1 VDNAQVAVMS
11 GDIGPGG
18 DRAVLT
24 LADGSHIV
32 LDSAIS
38 GTLAAQGGVA
48 ILKEEGQLAY
58 HPSEDPD
65 RNTQYNIIQT
75 PKGGQYR
82 LILSDGT
89 KIWLNANS
97 SLKYPTHFTGS
108 VRKVEM
114 TGEVYFEVAHNKDK
128 PFQVSVGDIEVEVLG
143 THFNIQAYQDE
154 KEIYTTLIEGAVRVN
169 NDKESVTLQPGQQS
183 AFHRLS
189 NHLAVAKN
197 IDTEQAIAWKNGYF
211 SFQQTSLQDVLRQLS
226 RWYNVEIKY
235 MGKIPERRF
244 SGGISRNSNLSDVL
258 KILEESNVNF
268 VIEGNTL
275 LVKP

>member
-1 VDNAQVAVMS
+1 
-11 GDIGPGG
+11 
-18 DRAVLT
+18 
-24 LADGSHIV
+24 
-32 LDSAIS
+32 
-38 GTLAAQGGVA
+38 
-48 ILKEEGQLAY
+48 
-58 HPSEDPD
+58 
-65 RNTQYNIIQT
+65 
-75 PKGGQYR
+75 
-82 LILSDGT
+82 
-89 KIWLNANS
+89 
-97 SLKYPTHFTGS
+97 
-108 VRKVEM
+108 M